1 MYLKI
6 FKAYFQEKNR
16 LRITPDKLIQN
27 INDLVFEWQKCG
39 LVYDSRNH
47 KGYSKSENV
56 TEITWGNDGF
66 ILKDQEFSTISEYCA
81 LIENK
86 QYSMLLT
93 DGSFF
98 QISYSLKRN
107 KIVKHRL
114 CWYPSPIKIST
125 EDLQDSDISDLVLD
139 KMGSLDL
146 NEFKNRS
153 PIRFDYAPAQKSE
166 EHAEVHLH
174 INEES
179 CRIPV
184 KSPLCLR
191 KFIYFIINNFYEDI
205 KEFESLYKKAN
216 TWDVKDT
223 LTNGQKSG
231 LHLNIFSAIAD

>member
-1 MYLKI
+1 LI
-6 FKAYFQEKNR
+6 IA
-16 LRITPDKLIQN
+16 PDKLIQN
-27 INDLVFEWQKCG
+27 INDLIFEWQKCG

-47 KGYSKSENV
+47 KGYVKSKGV
-56 TEITWGNDGF
+56 TEVTWGNDGF

-86 QYSMLLT
+86 QYSILLN

-107 KIVKHRL
+107 KIIKHRL
-114 CWYPSPIKIST
+114 CWYPSPIRIST
-125 EDLQDSDISDLVLD
+125 EDLQNSNISDLILD
-139 KMGSLDL
+139 KMDSLDL

-153 PIRFDYAPAQKSE
+153 PIRFDYAPDQKSE

-191 KFIYFIINNFYEDI
+191 KFICFIINNFYEDI
-205 KEFESLYKKAN
+205 KKLESLYKTAN
-216 TWDVKDT
+216 TWSGIDT
-223 LTNGQKSG
+223 LTAGQKAE
-231 LHLNIFSAIAD
+231 LHINIFTAITD